1 MWSEQIRIRFEASI
15 VPARIAACSSCS
27 SAASSDE
34 DHVHVADV
42 VELVPAALAHRDHGE
57 TGGGGLL
64 ADPGPGDRKGRVQRA
79 GGEVG
84 QLGGDVVDPDAVGQ
98 VTGRERQQPTAV
110 LDAQRVD
117 GLRVVA
123 LGHRRRGGRVR
134 ADRLEEPGADGV
146 GRRAGRPERR
156 VGQVAPVLG
165 MPQQVVA
172 ERRAG
177 PEDREQPHRGA
188 LVGGDL
194 LEHGVA
200 VLDPVGEVGQE
211 VRGLVRV
218 GRRRYEVQDLPG
230 DVTEP
235 VQRRRGPVGVAEAQP
250 GEPPGGGAE
259 PAVAHARAELVGAVS
274 PANR

>member
-1 MWSEQIRIRFEASI
+1 MLL
-15 VPARIAACSSCS
+15 VPVGGLD
-27 SAASSDE
+27 DE

-57 TGGGGLL
+57 TGRRGLL
-64 ADPGPGDRKGRVQRA
+64 ADPGPGDRKSRVQGA

-84 QLGGDVVDPDAVGQ
+84 QLGGDVVDPHAVGQ
-98 VTGRERQQPTAV
+98 VTGREREQATAV
-110 LDAQRVD
+110 LDPQRVD

-123 LGHRRRGGRVR
+123 FGHRRCGGRVR
-134 ADRLEEPGADGV
+134 PDRLEEPGPDGV

-172 ERRAG
+172 ERRAR

-194 LEHGVA
+194 LEHRVPVVG
-200 VLDPVGEVGQE
+200 PVGEVRQE

-218 GRRRYEVQDLPG
+218 GRRRHEVQDLAG

-235 VQRRRGPVGVAEAQP
+235 VQRRRGPLRVAEAQP
-250 GEPPGGGAE
+250 GEPPGGRAD
-259 PAVAHARAELVGAVS
+259 PAVAHARARPVGAVS
-274 PANR
+274 PANRWASSVHVARSSSSAAATSQT